1 MNKQGRIISDPQEIK
16 KAMAGRLEYLEELSR
31 MCRNSIKQAPQG
43 SLRAYRHGGGFQ
55 YAMQVK
61 GGNPGITYIPK
72 GRRDHAAALARKEYD
87 QKLLNSAAA
96 EGKILKKALSLY
108 PNLLVGDIYDSLPE
122 GKRAL
127 VQPLDETDEE
137 FVKHWMSEKYEGNL
151 FYEANAGFE
160 TERGEWVRSK
170 SEWMLAN
177 IYHQAGIPYRYE
189 YPLYLEN
196 YGTVYPDFTVLN
208 VRLRREYIH
217 EHFGMM
223 DDLEYVEKAVQKIN
237 AYQAAGYFPGENL
250 IITMET
256 KSQPLDVRLVKK
268 MIEKYY
274 L

>member
-16 KAMAGRLEYLEELSR
+16 KAMAGRLEYLEEISR
-31 MCRNSIKQAPQG
+31 MCSNSIKRAPQG

-72 GRRDHAAALARKEYD
+72 GRRDHAAALARKKYD

-127 VQPLDETDEE
+127 VQPLD
-137 FVKHWMSEKYEGNL
+137 
-151 FYEANAGFE
+151 
-160 TERGEWVRSK
+160 
-170 SEWMLAN
+170 
-177 IYHQAGIPYRYE
+177 
-189 YPLYLEN
+189 
-196 YGTVYPDFTVLN
+196 
-208 VRLRREYIH
+208 
-217 EHFGMM
+217 
-223 DDLEYVEKAVQKIN
+223 
-237 AYQAAGYFPGENL
+237 
-250 IITMET
+250 
-256 KSQPLDVRLVKK
+256 VRLVKK

-274 L
+274 S